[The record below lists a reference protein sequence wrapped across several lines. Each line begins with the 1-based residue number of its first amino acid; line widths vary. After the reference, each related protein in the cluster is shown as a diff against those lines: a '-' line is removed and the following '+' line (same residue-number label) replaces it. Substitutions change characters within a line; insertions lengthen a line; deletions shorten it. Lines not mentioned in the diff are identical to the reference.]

1 VLVAIRCSQRFLSF
15 SFHNY
20 QQQPTIKSQEIP
32 IFFIFVILHF
42 HSFYFQGFFLLFLF
56 VRLLFPKK
64 IIKLIKVKRKE
75 KVNKK
80 ENENK

>member
-1 VLVAIRCSQRFLSF
+1 MSGGF
-15 SFHNY
+15 STFTSSNTP
-20 QQQPTIKSQEIP
+20 PTAL
-32 IFFIFVILHF
+32 IFVILHF